1 MCSLQDI
8 KYNSIGRLK
17 MKGSIKLHH
26 TNITQRKAGMAVL
39 IDFRAKKITRDREV
53 SYNKRINPLGRFH
66 NLKCIKQQSCQICPE
81 IIDRT

>member
-1 MCSLQDI
+1 
-8 KYNSIGRLK
+8 

-66 NLKCIKQQSCQICPE
+66 YLNGRKQRGTEEPLDE
-81 IIDRT
+81 GERGE